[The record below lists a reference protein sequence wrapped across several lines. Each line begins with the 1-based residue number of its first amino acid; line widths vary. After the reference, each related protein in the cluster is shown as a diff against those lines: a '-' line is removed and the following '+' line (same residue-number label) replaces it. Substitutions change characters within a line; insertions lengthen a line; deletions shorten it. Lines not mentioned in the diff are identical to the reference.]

1 MNYESDET
9 RVYQL
14 GKLFYEFSR
23 SNGYKVD
30 DANHVMEMVDL
41 MFDDYMTDDL
51 VPFWDALRD
60 NAQIDAEFCKMLLES
75 GLMDENEIFGL
86 DNGLDKAIYD
96 MQWPVDEDGVEGEDY
111 CPDYIIVNV
120 DDYDFDDE
128 IEDDE

>member
-9 RVYQL
+9 RVYHV
-14 GKLFYEFSR
+14 GKLFYEFCR
-23 SNGYKVD
+23 SNEYKVD
-30 DANHVMEMVDL
+30 KANHLMEMVDL
-41 MFDDYMTDDL
+41 MFDDYMTDNL

-75 GLMDENEIFGL
+75 G
-86 DNGLDKAIYD
+86 
-96 MQWPVDEDGVEGEDY
+96 PVDEDGIEDEDY